1 MTTSSFVE
9 SVHPR
14 TRTGEFT
21 DKRNDAPG
29 GALSDVRDLTVM
41 TPVDVDAELAELYYA
56 RADAYAR
63 IEVYERE
70 TERYRK
76 YIARESHMAGRVAD
90 YEKQIAIY
98 EEKITGHRAEVA
110 DLRAQMAPLEA
121 EYQRRGRW
129 TRAFLVSGGHLHN
142 TMDCSTCN
150 REGRMTR
157 FAWMTEYSGAS
168 EEQIVEAA
176 GDRAC
181 TVCHPS
187 APVAVLSRP
196 SVMFTPDEE
205 TAARERAERDAKKS
219 AAAADKAAKAITNPD
234 GSELA
239 EPRKYGQVVRT
250 LVTAERE
257 LAGALVDV
265 GIDQHQPMNNREM
278 AAEKRQWRDML
289 VAAIAHKKGITG
301 EEVLAAAQVK
311 ADKKVASI
319 LREWGVS

>member
-1 MTTSSFVE
+1 MTSTFLE
-9 SVHPR
+9 SQHPR
-14 TRTGEFT
+14 SRGGEFI
-21 DKRNDAPG
+21 DKRNDAPAG
-29 GALSDVRDLTVM
+29 GLTDIRDLTVL
-41 TPVDVDAELAELYYA
+41 TPVDIDTELAELYYA
-56 RADAYAR
+56 RADAYAH
-63 IEVYERE
+63 IERLEAE
-70 TERYRK
+70 ITRYRK
-76 YIARESHMAGRVAD
+76 YIARESHMPYRVSD
-90 YEKQIAIY
+90 YEKQIAQF
-98 EEKITGHRAEVA
+98 EEKIAGRRAEIT

-150 REGRMTR
+150 REGKMTR
-157 FAWMTEYSGAS
+157 FAWMTDYSGAS

-205 TAARERAERDAKKS
+205 TAARERAERDAKKT
-219 AAAADKAAKAITNPD
+219 AAAAEKAAKAITNPD

-257 LAGALVDV
+257 LSGILVDV
-265 GIDQHQPMNNREM
+265 GVDEKQPMRNREM

-289 VAAIAHKKGITG
+289 VTAIAHKKGIT
-301 EEVLAAAQVK
+301 EAEVLEAAQVK
-311 ADKKVASI
+311 ADKKVAAI